1 MQLAGASYLE
11 NLLMRSEPK
20 AERRLQEAVHA
31 LSVERHPVTLL
42 LVTVG
47 RGERDWNTRAYA
59 VLVLAA
65 YRA

>member
-1 MQLAGASYLE
+1 
-11 NLLMRSEPK
+11 MRSEPK